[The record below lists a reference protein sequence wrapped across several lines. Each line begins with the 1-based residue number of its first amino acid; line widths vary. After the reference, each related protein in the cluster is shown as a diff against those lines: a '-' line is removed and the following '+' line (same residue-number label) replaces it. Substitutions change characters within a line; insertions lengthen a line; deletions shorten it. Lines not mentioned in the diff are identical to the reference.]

1 MSLSVEELRELARIA
16 TSSHGAPAGPTPEEV
31 ARLTSVRPTE
41 VATYLDSED
50 RNLRVAALRAL
61 SFADGPVAAEAILRG
76 LDDPVK
82 RVREVAAK
90 CSPRF
95 VSDPR
100 VVARLQKAV
109 TQAETGSAQAALAVL
124 AGTYSSPY
132 GLSQLEP
139 VAEALRHLA
148 RLPRYRQQVLASLLR
163 APTLTEET
171 SALLREFVVN
181 GSKAEAVAATRRL
194 CGFRVVRK
202 ELLSEGEL
210 RSAERAFGEV
220 WYWAPPAVGA

>member
-16 TSSHGAPAGPTPEEV
+16 TAGRGSTPDPDDEGAAGLASVDPADV
-31 ARLTSVRPTE
+31 MA
-41 VATYLDSED
+41 YLDSED
-50 RNLRVAALRAL
+50 RNIRVAALRVL
-61 SFADGPVAAEAILRG
+61 SFTDGPVAAEGVLRG
-76 LDDPVK
+76 LDDPMK

-109 TQAETGSAQAALAVL
+109 AEAETGSARPAFAVL

-139 VAEALRHLA
+139 VADALGRLA
-148 RLPRYRQQVLASLLR
+148 HLPRYRQQVLASLLR
-163 APTLTEET
+163 ARSLTEET
-171 SALLREFVVN
+171 RALLREFVLN
-181 GSKAEAVAATRRL
+181 GTKEEAVAATRRL
-194 CGFRVVRK
+194 CGFWVTSK
-202 ELLSEGEL
+202 AFLSDEEL
-210 RSAERAFGEV
+210 RTAERAWGEV
-220 WYWAPPAVGA
+220 WYWVPLSTEA